1 MCIWCARTCWRLC
14 WFEEHLED
22 LTTLE
27 DLDDG
32 ALCLCWLLGWFDDSW
47 RITLWRI
54 LLYLEDIAILGD
66 FVILWSLDYDALVLG

>member
-1 MCIWCARTCWRLC
+1 MEAC

-22 LTTLE
+22 LATLE
-27 DLDDG
+27 DLDYG
-32 ALCLCWLLGWFDDSW
+32 ALYLFWRLGWFDDSW

-66 FVILWSLDYDALVLG
+66 FAIFGGLHYDALALG